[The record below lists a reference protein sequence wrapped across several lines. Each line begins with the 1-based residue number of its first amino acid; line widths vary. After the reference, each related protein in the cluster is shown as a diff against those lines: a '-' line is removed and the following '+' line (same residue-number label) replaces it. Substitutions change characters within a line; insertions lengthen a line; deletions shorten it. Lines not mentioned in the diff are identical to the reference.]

1 MSSLTETAQKA
12 AAEFPD
18 SDIELAI
25 AFMEKALPEFVGTS
39 NDRLL
44 KVGRSVK
51 SLVEMADDLPLE
63 SSLELLVEECRLL
76 ISGQVKVPKVK
87 FGKTDLEISVVTLGC
102 MRFQQEWGPR
112 ITSMNQVGSDCQ
124 DNLVA
129 ILKQAIDFG
138 INHIETARG
147 YGCSEIQL
155 GAALKQL
162 FLTTDLKREDL
173 IIQTKIRPMASA
185 SEFRATLEMS
195 LKNLQVSYVDL
206 CAFHGLHGDEELGWA
221 FDGEEN
227 CHAVLEEFKMAGNIK
242 HMGFSTHASTDFIL
256 RCIKKDVFDY
266 VNLHYHYFGSYT
278 ASGGGHD
285 GNGNMDCV
293 KLLQEKGMGIFIISP
308 YDKGGMLYAPSRKL
322 RSLIL
327 PEFEPMAFGSQW
339 IWNHHLL
346 GEEGSLPQLHTF
358 TVGAAR
364 PSDLDQPAVA
374 AYLHMSKPDESL
386 AKVKAVVERLEAAKE
401 KALGKD
407 WVDKWAKGLPKAAES
422 KYFVEHNQL
431 VWLYNSIQAFGMHDF
446 AKARYGS
453 FESNGKK
460 WNDKLTPEENIN
472 AAGSGW
478 GFVPGLPLRP
488 GTDYSED
495 LANVPEENLERV
507 KQAESFVYE
516 WCASLVEKEGKE
528 DPLAKRV
535 AAVRRNFSVSTQ
547 KFSSFLKKKLEGDDK
562 KETEVEEKKETE
574 SEAAVESTEEKAPKE
589 WEKAYDMRCWTDFP
603 DRTIR
608 L

>member
-1 MSSLTETAQKA
+1 MSTLTETAQKA
-12 AAEFPD
+12 VAEFSD

-25 AFMEKALPEFVGTS
+25 AFVEKALPEFVGTS

-51 SLVEMADDLPLE
+51 SLVEMVDDLPLE

-76 ISGQVKVPKVK
+76 TSGQVKVPKVK
-87 FGKTDLEISVVTLGC
+87 FGKTELEISVVTLGC

-112 ITSMNQVGSDCQ
+112 ITNMNQIGSDCQ

-129 ILKQAIDFG
+129 ILKQAIDYG

-162 FLTTDLKREDL
+162 FMTNQVKREDL

-185 SEFRATLEMS
+185 DEFRKTLELS

-206 CAFHGLHGDEELGWA
+206 CAFHGMHGDEELGWA
-221 FDGEEN
+221 FDGEDN
-227 CHAVLEEFKMAGNIK
+227 CHAVLEEFKKAGKIR

-256 RCIKKDVFDY
+256 KCIKKNVFDY

-285 GNGNMDCV
+285 GNGNLNCV
-293 KLLQEKGMGIFIISP
+293 KLMEEKGMGIFIISP
-308 YDKGGMLYAPSRKL
+308 YDKGGRLYAPSRKL
-322 RSLIL
+322 RSMTL
-327 PEFEPMAFGSQW
+327 PEFEPMEFGSQW

-346 GEEGSLPQLHTF
+346 EEGEGALPQLHTF

-374 AYLHMSKPDESL
+374 AYLHASKPDETL
-386 AKVKAVVERLEAAKE
+386 AKVKTVVERLEAAKV
-401 KALGKD
+401 KVLGKE
-407 WVDKWAKGLPKAAES
+407 WVETWAKGLPKAAES
-422 KYFVEHNQL
+422 KYTIEHNQL
-431 VWLYNSIQAFGMHDF
+431 VWMYNSIKVFGMYEF

-453 FESNGKK
+453 FEGNGKK
-460 WNDKLTPEENIN
+460 WDDKKTMEENIN
-472 AAGSGW
+472 AVGKSGW

-488 GTDYSED
+488 GTDYSDD
-495 LANVPEENLERV
+495 LTNVPAENLERV
-507 KQAESFVYE
+507 KEAEAFVYK
-516 WCASLVEKEGKE
+516 WCASKAEKEGKE
-528 DPLAKRV
+528 DPMAKRV
-535 AAVRRNFSVSTQ
+535 AAVRKNFAVSTQ
-547 KFSSFLKKKLEGDDK
+547 IFSNLMKKKVDG
-562 KETEVEEKKETE
+562 EEKKESE
-574 SEAAVESTEEKAPKE
+574 SDATVESTEEKVPTE
-589 WEKAYDMRCWTDFP
+589 WETAYDMRCWPDFP
-603 DRTIR
+603 DRVPR
-608 L
+608 LG

>member
-1 MSSLTETAQKA
+1 MSVLTETAQKA

-44 KVGRSVK
+44 KVGRSIK
-51 SLVEMADDLPLE
+51 SLVEMVDDVPLE
-63 SSLELLVEECRLL
+63 SSLEMLVEECRLM

-112 ITSMNQVGSDCQ
+112 ITNMNQIGSDCQ

-129 ILKQAIDFG
+129 ILKQAIDYG

-155 GAALKQL
+155 GSALKQL
-162 FLTTDLKREDL
+162 FLTSQVKREDL

-185 SEFRATLEMS
+185 SEFRKTLETS

-221 FDGEEN
+221 FDGKDN
-227 CHAVLEEFKMAGNIK
+227 CHAVLEEFKTAGKIR

-256 RCIKKDVFDY
+256 KCIKKDVFDY

-285 GNGNMDCV
+285 GNGNMNCI
-293 KLLQEKGMGIFIISP
+293 KLMEEKGMGIFIISP
-308 YDKGGMLYAPSRKL
+308 YDKGGRLYAPSRKL
-322 RSLIL
+322 RSMTL
-327 PEFEPMAFGSQW
+327 PEFEPIEFGSQW
-339 IWNHHLL
+339 LWNHHLL
-346 GEEGSLPQLHTF
+346 EEDGALPQIHTF

-386 AKVKAVVERLEAAKE
+386 AKVKTVVGRLEAAKE
-401 KALGKD
+401 KVLGKE
-407 WVDKWAKGLPKAAES
+407 WVDTWAKGLPKAAES
-422 KYFVEHNQL
+422 KFTIEHNQM
-431 VWLYNSIQAFGMHDF
+431 VWLYNLIQVFGMYEF
-446 AKARYGS
+446 AKARYGG

-460 WNDKLTPEENIN
+460 WDDKRTMEENII
-472 AAGSGW
+472 AVGKSGW

-495 LANVPEENLERV
+495 FTNVPAENLERV
-507 KQAESFVYE
+507 KEAEAFVYK
-516 WCASLVEKEGKE
+516 WCASKVDKEVKE
-528 DPLAKRV
+528 DRV
-535 AAVRRNFSVSTQ
+535 AAVRRNISVSTQ
-547 KFSSFLKKKLEGDDK
+547 KFSSLFKKKV
-562 KETEVEEKKETE
+562 EVEEKKETE
-574 SEAAVESTEEKAPKE
+574 SQATVESTEETVPKE
-589 WEKAYDMRCWTDFP
+589 WETAYDMRCWTDFP
-603 DRTIR
+603 DRVVR